1 MFWVES
7 YESGNLMT
15 LPKNSTELIKAIATY
30 DIISALV
37 QQLNKDFKL
46 CNLKI
51 SYKTD
56 LLPLELYKK
65 LSRDIWVLFTMQYD
79 DYLNLMYR
87 IDISE
92 AELLQIKNSNSD
104 QISDQISFL
113 ILKRV
118 YQKVWLKRNFDK
130 L

>member
-1 MFWVES
+1 MI
-7 YESGNLMT
+7 
-15 LPKNSTELIKAIATY
+15 LPKNTTELIKAIST
-30 DIISALV
+30 DEIISALV
-37 QQLNKDFKL
+37 SQLNKDFQL

-51 SYKTD
+51 AYKPD
-56 LLPLELYKK
+56 LTPFELYKK
-65 LSRDIWVLFTMQYD
+65 LSQDIWILFTNQYD
-79 DYLNLMYR
+79 DYLNLLYR

-104 QISDQISFL
+104 QISNQISFL

>member
-1 MFWVES
+1 MI
-7 YESGNLMT
+7 
-15 LPKNSTELIKAIATY
+15 LPKNTTELIKAIAPN

-51 SYKTD
+51 TYKPD
-56 LLPLELYKK
+56 LSPLELYKK
-65 LSRDIWVLFTMQYD
+65 LSRDISVLFTMQYD